1 MEGTTGFSV
10 EDVAR
15 DPIKARIIVK
25 GGDAVSAILRFTGY
39 VGMTGDMKHA
49 KKMAEHVAD
58 AIREF
63 ERSIEH
69 LL

>member
-1 MEGTTGFSV
+1 MDGTDGCNIENV
-10 EDVAR
+10 VR

-25 GGDAVSAILRFTGY
+25 GGDAISNILNLTNY
-39 VGMTGDMKHA
+39 LAMTADGQHSRKY
-49 KKMAEHVAD
+49 AEYAAD

-63 ERSIEH
+63 EKSIEH